1 VKKRALLN
9 SHIADSAL
17 SGVAPTVLP
26 YDALP
31 HVWAECEACRKL
43 SAFISADKQASQD
56 SDHARFSNAV
66 ERHTPTIPHRAQG
79 LLRRDRTTIYGS
91 VLMIVRM
98 IVVARSI
105 DGGVLVSSGG
115 GGGGSALPGEC
126 NIPAN
131 TETVRVKLRATTA
144 PILRSLFTCGAS

>member
-1 VKKRALLN
+1 
-9 SHIADSAL
+9 
-17 SGVAPTVLP
+17 
-26 YDALP
+26 
-31 HVWAECEACRKL
+31 
-43 SAFISADKQASQD
+43 
-56 SDHARFSNAV
+56 
-66 ERHTPTIPHRAQG
+66 
-79 LLRRDRTTIYGS
+79 
-91 VLMIVRM
+91 MIVKM

-131 TETVRVKLRATTA
+131 TETVRVKLRATTV